1 MLQPVTSTERGHYA
15 CHNRVEHT
23 LKLLINPTFLS
34 GSSPFS
40 VQFSGEIKVGQD
52 KGMLPALGDF
62 VSRSFQLNCRIVS
75 PSPLKEKE
83 KEKIAIYREN
93 KILSHGLYNWAYTL
107 FTAQSLIQKKRNS
120 LSQQKTNRHS
130 SFLFC

>member
-1 MLQPVTSTERGHYA
+1 MPQQGRAHTEVTHQSNISLWQQP
-15 CHNRVEHT
+15 
-23 LKLLINPTFLS
+23 FLS
-34 GSSPFS
+34 A

>member
-1 MLQPVTSTERGHYA
+1 MLQPVTSKETGHYPS
-15 CHNRVEHT
+15 HERVEYT

-34 GSSPFS
+34 SSSPVS
-40 VQFSGEIKVGQD
+40 VQFSREIKVGQD

-62 VSRSFQLNCRIVS
+62 VSCSFQLNCRIVS
-75 PSPLKEKE
+75 PSPFQE

-107 FTAQSLIQKKRNS
+107 FTAQSLIQNKKIHS
-120 LSQQKTNRHS
+120 VGKTNRHHAS
-130 SFLFC
+130 SLSR